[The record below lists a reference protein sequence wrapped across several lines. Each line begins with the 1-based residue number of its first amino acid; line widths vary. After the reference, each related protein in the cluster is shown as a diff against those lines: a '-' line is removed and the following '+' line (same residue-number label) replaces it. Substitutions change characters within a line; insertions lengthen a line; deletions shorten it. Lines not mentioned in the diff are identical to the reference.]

1 MDWNIAMIV
10 ISLVLALAGIAV
22 SLYNQRKARLE
33 REEYRRRVWEGRAEQ
48 ARQKSAAREDRTEH
62 KFSNTRFS
70 QSPPARNPE
79 PGPTYDPLNPL
90 NPISPISPFNP
101 AYQADPAPASDSC
114 RASDSG
120 GGWSGSDSGSSS
132 CDSSSS
138 SSFD

>member
-10 ISLVLALAGIAV
+10 ISLVLALAGIV
-22 SLYNQRKARLE
+22 VPLYNQRKARLE
-33 REEYRRRVWEGRAEQ
+33 REEHYRRVWEGRAEQ
-48 ARQKSAAREDRTEH
+48 ARQRPAARESRVEH
-62 KFSNTRFS
+62 KFSEARFP
-70 QSPPARNPE
+70 QSPPARNP
-79 PGPTYDPLNPL
+79 GPVDTFDPLNPL

-120 GGWSGSDSGSSS
+120 GGWSGSDSSSSS